1 MIRLMEMADVVEV
14 IDLGK
19 MMHEESIYSDLDF
32 NPQRLLALAEQVIP
46 SLEYL
51 TLVAEKDAKIVGLCV
66 AYATPHF
73 FGNDLTAGDLAIY
86 MHPDHRGGLLGVQLV
101 KHYIAWCDMKGVKHP
116 MLGVSAG
123 IKPERVG
130 KLYRKLGFTTE
141 YVIYKRP

>member
-1 MIRLMEMADVVEV
+1 MADVVSV

-19 MMHEESIYSDLDF
+19 MMHEESIYADLDF
-32 NPQRLLALAEQVIP
+32 DPARLLELAHHVIP
-46 SLEYL
+46 STEYL
-51 TLVAEKDAKIVGLCV
+51 TLVAEKDGQIVGLCV

-73 FGNDLTAGDLAIY
+73 FGNDLTAGDMAIY
-86 MHPDHRGGLLGVQLV
+86 MHPDHRRGLLGVHLV
-101 KHYIAWCDMKGVKHP
+101 KHYISWCDMKGVKHP

-141 YVIYKRP
+141 YVVYKRP